1 MRKHL
6 LIILITLLA
15 GKINAQCLT
24 PVNSITE
31 NFNAPPPSCW
41 FPIGAAYGSGV
52 VNLSTFATGGSKT
65 IILPMTDNAKG
76 ILEFDIRN
84 TTNSNPTIQLLI
96 GTVSNQSAGAM
107 STFQLIKS
115 HPVPM
120 AQSGGFIVYAHH
132 IVDLSTYTGNQQFIA
147 LSISQSALN
156 PYLSIDNLTYNSAC
170 ISTSVTAVAQNY
182 TVQLNNSGLVNIT
195 PANINNGSSSDCG
208 TPALSLSKT
217 FFDCSNI
224 GMNTVTLTAI
234 DSGSNTASTTANVTI
249 LPAINNETISGTQNN
264 VCSGNSATITT
275 SSSNNGIKYYLRD
288 DANNNVIGSPVT
300 GTGGALSFDTG
311 PLTTNTTFN
320 VYAETQGGGNYGLDF
335 DGTNDVITTNIT
347 SLATN
352 SLTVEAWIFP
362 RATTYKRIV
371 SNYFANAAQSGE
383 IILDTYN
390 TTNNGRGLRFVVE
403 GSGNTLHQLS
413 VANVLTLNAW
423 NHVAGTFNNGV
434 TTLYLNGTAI
444 STSTA
449 PFTSIPSCTN
459 KLTIGEDPTI
469 ATAEYFNGKMDEVR
483 IWNTARTQ
491 SEISGNMNN
500 CLMGNESGLRNYFKL
515 NENIGSTVTDLV
527 TGEVG
532 AMSGMDPNTDWIVGK
547 VDCGAPVCNLEM
559 TDLITITIA
568 PNPTI
573 AVNSGSICSGNSFTI
588 TPSGANTYTIQGG
601 GSVKTPTANISYTV
615 VGTSSVGCISS
626 TFATSSV
633 TVNSLPTITATSD
646 DALICAGE
654 SASLTASG
662 TSISYTWN
670 TSATGTGIAVSPT
683 VTTNYTV
690 TGTDANGCENNA
702 VITQSVSLCTD
713 INQLSNLTNE
723 LSIFPNPSSTNLTVK
738 TDEEIQT
745 ISVYNSLGAL
755 VQTEKTN
762 VFSVEQLSSGLY
774 ILKVKTEKGTQTI
787 RFIKE

>member
-1 MRKHL
+1 M
-6 LIILITLLA
+6 T
-15 GKINAQCLT
+15 
-24 PVNSITE
+24 
-31 NFNAPPPSCW
+31 
-41 FPIGAAYGSGV
+41 
-52 VNLSTFATGGSKT
+52 TFT
-65 IILPMTDNAKG
+65 
-76 ILEFDIRN
+76 
-84 TTNSNPTIQLLI
+84 
-96 GTVSNQSAGAM
+96 
-107 STFQLIKS
+107 
-115 HPVPM
+115 
-120 AQSGGFIVYAHH
+120 
-132 IVDLSTYTGNQQFIA
+132 VDLSSYTGNFQYIA
-147 LSISQSALN
+147 IRLPSNNARRLHLDDIN
-156 PYLSIDNLTYNSAC
+156 YVSAC
-170 ISTSVTAVAQNY
+170 FSSSVTAIAQNY
-182 TVQLNNSGLVNIT
+182 TVQLGSNGQKSITGLNID
-195 PANINNGSSSDCG
+195 NGSTTTCG
-208 TPALSLSKT
+208 APTLSVNPSL
-217 FFDCSNI
+217 FDCSHV
-224 GMNTVTLTAI
+224 GVNTVTLTAS
-234 DSGSNTASTTANVTI
+234 DNNGHVATTTASVTI
-249 LPAINNETISGTQNN
+249 LPAINNETVSVAQNTI
-264 VCSGNSATITT
+264 CSGKSATITT
-275 SSSNNGIKYYLRD
+275 GASINGVNYFLRD
-288 DANNNVIGSPVT
+288 DATNTIVAGPIV
-300 GTGGALSFDTG
+300 GTGNALAFNSG
-311 PLTTNTTFN
+311 SLTANTTFN
-320 VYAETQGGGNYGLDF
+320 IYAETPGTNLYALDF

-347 SLATN
+347 SPATN

-362 RATTYKRIV
+362 RATSVKRIV
-371 SNYFANAAQSGE
+371 SSYFNNTAQSGE

-403 GSGNTLHQLS
+403 GAANTLHQLS

-423 NHVAGTFNNGV
+423 NHVAGSFNNGV
-434 TTLYLNGTAI
+434 TTLYVNGTAVA
-444 STSTA
+444 TSTA

-459 KLTIGEDPTI
+459 KFTIGEDPTI
-469 ATAEYFNGKMDEVR
+469 GALEYFNGKIDEVR
-483 IWNTARTQ
+483 VWNTSRTQ
-491 SEISGNMNN
+491 SEIAGNMNN
-500 CLMGNESGLRNYFKL
+500 CLMGNESGLRNYFKI

-527 TGEVG
+527 TGSIG
-532 AMSGMDPNTDWIVGK
+532 TMSGMDPNTDWIVGK

-646 DALICAGE
+646 DALICVGE
-654 SASLTASG
+654 TASLTANGSS
-662 TSISYTWN
+662 TSYTWN
-670 TSATGTGIAVSPT
+670 TSATGTSISVSPT

-702 VITQSVSLCTD
+702 VITQSVSLCTG
-713 INQLSNLTNE
+713 INQLSNSTNE

-745 ISVYNSLGAL
+745 ISIYNSLGAL

>member
-1 MRKHL
+1 MKKHL
-6 LIILITLLA
+6 LIILITLFA
-15 GKINAQCLT
+15 VKINAQCTVAT
-24 PVNSITE
+24 PTVNSTFTGTTLPTCWSYAGNAGNVIANEVVLASGSSINALLILPKTNNARGIITFDARR
-31 NFNAPPPSCW
+31 NTGTSVASPVQV
-41 FPIGAAYGSGV
+41 GV
-52 VNLSTFATGGSKT
+52 VSASGNQASFVLIQTVNTTYSMTNYTVNLGSYAGTFQYIALRSQGPSLVSG
-65 IILPMTDNAKG
+65 DNA
-76 ILEFDIRN
+76 
-84 TTNSNPTIQLLI
+84 S
-96 GTVSNQSAGAM
+96 
-107 STFQLIKS
+107 
-115 HPVPM
+115 
-120 AQSGGFIVYAHH
+120 FI
-132 IVDLSTYTGNQQFIA
+132 
-147 LSISQSALN
+147 
-156 PYLSIDNLTYNSAC
+156 IDNVNYVSGC
-170 ISTSVTAVAQNY
+170 ESSTVIAIAQNC
-182 TVQLNNSGLVNIT
+182 TVQLNSLGTATLS
-195 PANINNGSSSDCG
+195 ANQLNNGSTSGCG
-208 TPALSLSKT
+208 TPTLGISKT
-217 FFDCSNI
+217 SFNCSNE
-224 GMNTVTLTAI
+224 GVNSVTLTAT
-234 DSGSNTASTTANVTI
+234 DNMGNSSTTTANVTVVS
-249 LPAINNETISGTQNN
+249 AISNETVSVAQNTI
-264 VCSGNSATITT
+264 CSGKSATITIGA
-275 SSSNNGIKYYLRD
+275 SVNGINYFLRD
-288 DANNNVIGSPVT
+288 DATNAIVAGPIV
-300 GTGGALSFDTG
+300 GTGNVLAFNTG
-311 PLTTNTTFN
+311 SLTTNTTFN
-320 VYAETQGGGNYGLDF
+320 VYAETPGTSVYGLDF

-347 SLATN
+347 SPATN
-352 SLTVEAWIFP
+352 SLTVEGWIFP

-459 KLTIGEDPTI
+459 KVTIGEDPTI
-469 ATAEYFNGKMDEVR
+469 GTAEYFNGKMDEVR

-491 SEISGNMNN
+491 SEIAGNMNN

-527 TGEVG
+527 TGAVG
-532 AMSGMDPNTDWIVGK
+532 TMSGMDPNTDWIVGK

-601 GSVKTPTANISYTV
+601 SSVKTPTANTSYTV
-615 VGTSSVGCISS
+615 VGTSSVGCIST

-633 TVNSLPTITATSD
+633 TVNALPTINATSD

-654 SASLTASG
+654 TTSLTANG
-662 TSISYTWN
+662 TSTSYTWN
-670 TSATGTGIAVSPT
+670 TSATGTSISVSPT

-702 VITQSVSLCTD
+702 VITQSVSLCTG
-713 INQLSNLTNE
+713 INQLTNTNSE

-745 ISVYNSLGAL
+745 ISIYNSLGAL

>member
-1 MRKHL
+1 MRKLL
-6 LIILITLLA
+6 LISLISLFA

-41 FPIGAAYGSGV
+41 FPIGATYVSGAV
-52 VNLSTFATGGSKT
+52 KLSTFATGGSKT

-76 ILEFDIRN
+76 ILEFDIIN

-156 PYLSIDNLTYNSAC
+156 PNLSIDNLSYNSAC

-195 PANINNGSSSDCG
+195 PANINNGSTSDCG
-208 TPALSLSKT
+208 TPTLSLNKT

-224 GMNTVTLTAI
+224 GVNTVTLTAI

-249 LPAINNETISGTQNN
+249 LPAINNETISTTQNN

-288 DANNNVIGSPVT
+288 DANNNIIGSPVT
-300 GTGGALSFDTG
+300 GTGSALSFNTG
-311 PLTTNTTFN
+311 ALIANTTFN

-335 DGTNDVITTNIT
+335 DGTNDVINTNIT
-347 SLATN
+347 TPATN
-352 SLTVEAWIFP
+352 SLTIEAWIFP

-371 SNYFANAAQSGE
+371 SNYFANTDQSGE

-390 TTNNGRGLRFVVE
+390 TTNNGRGLRLVVE
-403 GSGNTLHQLS
+403 GAGNTLHQLTI
-413 VANVLTLNAW
+413 ANVLTLNAW
-423 NHVAGTFNNGV
+423 NHVAGTFSNGV
-434 TTLYLNGTAI
+434 TKIYVNGTAVA
-444 STSTA
+444 TSTA
-449 PFTSIPSCTN
+449 PFTSIPSCAN
-459 KLTIGEDPTI
+459 PISIGEDPTI
-469 ATAEYFNGKMDEVR
+469 LTSEYFNGKMDEVR
-483 IWNTARTQ
+483 IWTTARTQ
-491 SEISGNMNN
+491 AEISGNMNN
-500 CLMGNESGLRNYFKL
+500 CLVGNESGLRNYFKL
-515 NENIGSTVTDLV
+515 NENTGSTISDLI
-527 TGEVG
+527 TGAPG
-532 AMSGMDPNTDWIVGK
+532 NMSGMTPSTAWVSGNVN
-547 VDCGAPVCNLEM
+547 CGASTCNLEM
-559 TDLITITIA
+559 TDLVTITIA

-573 AVNSGSICSGNSFTI
+573 AVNSGTICSGNSFTI
-588 TPSGANTYTIQGG
+588 TPSGANTYSIQGG
-601 GSVKTPTANISYTV
+601 SSVKTPTANTSYTV
-615 VGTSSVGCISS
+615 VGTNSVGCVSS

-633 TVNSLPTITATSD
+633 TVNSLPSITATSD

-654 SASLTASG
+654 TASLTVSG
-662 TSISYTWN
+662 TSTSYTWN
-670 TSATGTGIAVSPT
+670 TSATGTSISVSPT

-702 VITQSVSLCTD
+702 VITQSVSLCTG
-713 INQLSNLTNE
+713 INQLSNSTNE

-745 ISVYNSLGAL
+745 ISIYNSLGAL

-774 ILKVKTEKGTQTI
+774 ILKVKTEKGTTTI